1 MTLER
6 QIQFFATETL
16 DLHNNSNVVTP
27 STVHK
32 LLSSLVASNNWN
44 QPITPALSSGLV
56 SAIKGGHLEGAF
68 FYDKSDNFPTIGRG
82 LRHNLLQLAAGETLR
97 EIAHFIWFDLTKF
110 APLRGINAPTQG
122 LLVIEYS
129 HFGPKAGK
137 LNKFIMDKSS
147 QRYQTEVT
155 ALNEPGALARV
166 MQSTHIKSIKV
177 KEYDPTITPGACG
190 LHGLLLPADLH
201 GIREFKYEVKPT
213 RGGLFG
219 ISSRFKSHLSNFS
232 GNANVEIRVVFEDG
246 VELPLDQADMIVRTA
261 NVHRA
266 APNAKSVDPTSM
278 LSEIRQAFH
287 EKAPLLSQ
295 FFHRDIK

>member
-1 MTLER
+1 
-6 QIQFFATETL
+6 
-16 DLHNNSNVVTP
+16 
-27 STVHK
+27 
-32 LLSSLVASNNWN
+32 
-44 QPITPALSSGLV
+44 
-56 SAIKGGHLEGAF
+56 
-68 FYDKSDNFPTIGRG
+68 
-82 LRHNLLQLAAGETLR
+82 
-97 EIAHFIWFDLTKF
+97 
-110 APLRGINAPTQG
+110 
-122 LLVIEYS
+122 
-129 HFGPKAGK
+129 
-137 LNKFIMDKSS
+137 
-147 QRYQTEVT
+147 
-155 ALNEPGALARV
+155 
-166 MQSTHIKSIKV
+166 
-177 KEYDPTITPGACG
+177 
-190 LHGLLLPADLH
+190 LPADLH